1 MVKLS
6 KLDKSHVEIGV
17 TVFILA
23 EMPICQKYVKEGS
36 ANLIIW
42 FVVIY
47 DFFSP
52 NDDDLK

>member
-23 EMPICQKYVKEGS
+23 GMPICQKYVKEGS

>member
-23 EMPICQKYVKEGS
+23 EMPICQKYVKEVS